1 MSTDP
6 KIRLVLLWH
15 MHQPYYKDLVMG
27 AYRLPWVRL
36 HALKDY
42 YGMVAMLE
50 EFPQIHQTFN
60 LVPSLLLQLE
70 DYASGNAKEAVQ
82 DAAFKPA
89 NQLNYQDRL
98 FVLQYFFQANLDN
111 VISRFPRYRQLYDR
125 MQANHFVPARALPF
139 FRENDITD
147 LQVLSQLAWWDELFL
162 EQDADLRALAAK
174 GQGYSYADQQL
185 LRLKQQGAIRK
196 VLEAYRAAA
205 DRGQIEIST
214 SPFYHP
220 ILPLLCDTNVAT
232 EAHPWVRLPKRRF
245 RRPEDARLQLE
256 RAIQLHER
264 LFGRRPT
271 GLWPSEGSVSTE
283 VVTLCASLGFR
294 WLATDQQI
302 LSNSTGVPFYRN
314 GNGSV
319 ANAEKL
325 YSPWEL
331 S

>member
-205 DRGQIEIST
+205 DRGKLRFPRRRSITRSCRCCVT
-214 SPFYHP
+214 RMSPPKLTLGSGCRSGASGDPKTPASSWSARFN
-220 ILPLLCDTNVAT
+220 CTNVSSA
-232 EAHPWVRLPKRRF
+232 AGQRG
-245 RRPEDARLQLE
+245 
-256 RAIQLHER
+256 
-264 LFGRRPT
+264 FGRRR
-271 GLWPSEGSVSTE
+271 G
-283 VVTLCASLGFR
+283 
-294 WLATDQQI
+294 
-302 LSNSTGVPFYRN
+302 PFPPR
-314 GNGSV
+314 S
-319 ANAEKL
+319 
-325 YSPWEL
+325 
-331 S
+331 